1 MIPQFANQ
9 VMSSFLLF
17 LDNKIGVKGQ
27 AYENVGTNFYLT
39 TSPLSNYATYSA
51 PYKQIVADQ
60 SVGGTV
66 FTGISFNGVNI
77 PTGVSGLYAIN
88 YDEGQLYFSS
98 APALGTTISGNYS
111 IKDFNFYITDRSE
124 EELLFETKYVPRP
137 KTTQT
142 MSGLGDNQI
151 TYPCIFLNNINNN
164 NQPYELGGN
173 ELTTVK
179 VQAIIL
185 ADSQYKLDAVRSIL
199 ADTVRMEVALFNA
212 NEWPFDNYGGYKSG
226 IVFNYTGLAATKTVS
241 TDSIYIMD
249 NTVGRIGGQ
258 LLTEFRKINPCVFPG
273 VCEFDLVKMRR
284 PRA

>member
-17 LDNKIGVKGQ
+17 LDNKIGIKGQ

-51 PYKQIVADQ
+51 PYKQIVADR
-60 SVGGTV
+60 SVGGQLL
-66 FTGISFNGVNI
+66 
-77 PTGVSGLYAIN
+77 TGVYLNGTQITTGQSGLFAIN

-98 APALGTTISGNYS
+98 SPPAGTIISGNYS
-111 IKDFNFYITDRSE
+111 IKDFNILITDRSE
-124 EELLFETKYVPRP
+124 EELLFETRYSPRP
-137 KTTQT
+137 KTSQT

-151 TYPCIFLNNINNN
+151 TYPCIFLNNINNKN
-164 NQPYELGGN
+164 EPYELGGN
-173 ELTTVK
+173 ELTTIK
-179 VQAIIL
+179 VQAIVL

-199 ADTVRMEVALFNA
+199 ADTIRIEVPLFNA

-226 IVFNYTGLAATKTVS
+226 IIYNYTGLAATKNPT
-241 TDSIYIMD
+241 TDSIFITD
-249 NTVGRIGGQ
+249 NTVGRLNGM
-258 LLTEFRKINPCVFPG
+258 LLSEFRKINPEIYPG
-273 VCEFDLVKMRR
+273 ICEFDLVKMRR

>member
-17 LDNKIGVKGQ
+17 LDNKVGVKGQ

-60 SVGGTV
+60 SIGGQLL
-66 FTGISFNGVNI
+66 TGIYLNGVAV
-77 PTGVSGLYAIN
+77 PTGQSGLSSIN

-98 APALGTTISGNYS
+98 PPPAGTTISGNYS
-111 IKDFNFYITDRSE
+111 IKDFNFVITDRSE
-124 EELLFETKYVPRP
+124 EELLFETKYIPRP
-137 KTTQT
+137 KVPQT
-142 MSGLGDNQI
+142 MSGLGDNQM
-151 TYPCIFLNNINNN
+151 TYPCIFLNNIDNRNE
-164 NQPYELGGN
+164 PYELGGN

-212 NEWPFDNYGGYKSG
+212 NEYPFDNYGGYKSG
-226 IVFNYTGLAATKTVS
+226 IIYNYTGLASTKVVS
-241 TDSIYIMD
+241 SESIYIMD
-249 NTVGRIGGQ
+249 NTVGRIQGQ
-258 LLTEFRKINPCVFPG
+258 LLNEFRKINPDIYPG
-273 VCEFDLVKMRR
+273 VAEFELVKMRR
-284 PRA
+284 PRV